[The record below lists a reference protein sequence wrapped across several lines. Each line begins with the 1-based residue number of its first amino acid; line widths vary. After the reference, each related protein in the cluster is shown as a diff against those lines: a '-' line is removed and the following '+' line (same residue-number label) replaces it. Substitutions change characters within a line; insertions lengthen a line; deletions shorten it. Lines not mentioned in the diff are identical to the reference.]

1 MRLNQYLV
9 QNKLSA
15 TAFSKQI
22 GISNVAVWKWLNQKC
37 LPSGKHMAQI
47 DHMTDGQVTSADWV
61 ISEAEN
67 GQV

>member
-15 TAFSKQI
+15 TAFRQSKSASQM
-22 GISNVAVWKWLNQKC
+22 SLVWKWLNQKC

-61 ISEAEN
+61 AEADD
-67 GQV
+67 G